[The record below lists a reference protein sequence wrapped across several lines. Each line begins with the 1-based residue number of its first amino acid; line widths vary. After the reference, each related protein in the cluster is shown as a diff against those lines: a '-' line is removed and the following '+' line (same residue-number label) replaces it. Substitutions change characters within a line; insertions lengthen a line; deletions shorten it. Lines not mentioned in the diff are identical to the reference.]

1 MKYKDLPIIAL
12 GLFIM
17 GGSILNLITA
27 ITWYGVGL
35 GVVGLYTITYV
46 ILAIK
51 REIRLESE
59 LHYKESIRKQL
70 QISHNTIQLKYE
82 ELEHNLANQVKA
94 TDEAEKERDNGMAID
109 YTDKNLED
117 KMYID
122 GIDFERGTI
131 LNVMMKELYNV
142 VAHRKAKDNII
153 PFSEE
158 MLDRTHQLFDCPKCG
173 ELMGRRTEKISFCDN
188 IECDRK
194 QWNIDKLKGVE

>member
-82 ELEHNLANQVKA
+82 ELEHNFANQVKA
-94 TDEAEKERDNGMAID
+94 TDAKYPSNIKDEQI
-109 YTDKNLED
+109 TSNLV
-117 KMYID
+117 
-122 GIDFERGTI
+122 DFQTQT
-131 LNVMMKELYNV
+131 
-142 VAHRKAKDNII
+142 I

-173 ELMGRRTEKISFCDN
+173 KLMGRRTEKISFCDN

-194 QWNIDKLKGVE
+194 QWNIAKLKEVE